1 MLPPPCALRLALYYV
16 RVHLASVLTGEP
28 LSGRW
33 PRQVLKHL
41 GEVEIMQQVLEKSVA
56 QMKDLKLRLLKS
68 AAAEAC
74 MQVTNSTYQ
83 RHGERPSYPV
93 PHTMYNI

>member
-1 MLPPPCALRLALYYV
+1 MA
-16 RVHLASVLTGEP
+16 
-28 LSGRW
+28 
-33 PRQVLKHL
+33 RQVLKHL

-83 RHGERPSYPV
+83 RHGAPLLSRM
-93 PHTMYNI
+93 HTMYSI